1 MRKRVFGSI
10 FLTAIVTLLLT
21 AGLFLLVVHAG
32 LTRDL
37 RGRLARE
44 GGYIAAAVSTDRD
57 LEEIK
62 ALGTLCADRIT
73 LVKKDGTVLYDN
85 ETPAAEMENHGTRPE
100 IRRAA
105 ETGVGEDSRLSETL
119 ETQTYYYAL
128 RLANGDILRIA
139 ATADSAFGAL
149 AGASP
154 WIVLVVLLAL
164 LVAALL
170 ASRLT
175 HVFLAPIV
183 SLDLHDPLK
192 NEAYDELSPLLHR
205 IDRQNR
211 RINIQMDELR
221 RRQAEFDD
229 ITARM
234 DEGLVLF
241 SSSGDILFSNN
252 VIHQLFPQDKATGN
266 YLTLCRDA
274 AYVEA
279 VEQALRGGSAHTRM
293 EKNGRI
299 WSLAASSVA
308 EEGAGHAAVLLI
320 VDVTEREQA
329 EQQRQEFTAN
339 VSHELKTPL
348 TSISGYAELIE
359 SGMAQGDQAKTFAAE
374 IHKSANRLLTLIN
387 DIIRL
392 SQMDAPM
399 PSLKFE
405 PVDLAQIAA
414 NTFEQLEM
422 SARKAD
428 VSLQLDARHAVVEAD
443 RQMMD
448 ELLYN
453 LCDNAIRYNV
463 RGGSVRLEVRPVRDK
478 VIVCVQDTG
487 IGISPENQEHVF
499 ERFYRVDKSRSKA
512 TGGTGLGLAI
522 VKHIAVKHNAQITLE
537 SELGRGTTISVTFDR
552 CFKA

>member
-1 MRKRVFGSI
+1 MKKKIFKYFACMIAVAIVVTTVLLSWVNYGMFQNRVMDDLRTYGRVFSSI
-10 FLTAIVTLLLT
+10 LPDSEETAEGEAFARLTKEGLRVTL
-21 AGLFLLVVHAG
+21 VHP
-32 LTRDL
+32 
-37 RGRLARE
+37 
-44 GGYIAAAVSTDRD
+44 
-57 LEEIK
+57 
-62 ALGTLCADRIT
+62 
-73 LVKKDGTVLYDN
+73 DGSVYYDN
-85 ETPAAEMENHGTRPE
+85 FADPKTMENHGGRPE
-100 IRRAA
+100 IDEAL
-105 ETGVGEDSRLSETL
+105 ENGEGSSVRNSDTVDSSTF
-119 ETQTYYYAL
+119 YYAV
-128 RLANGDILRIA
+128 RMENGDILRLAQEASSIWSIYMRA
-139 ATADSAFGAL
+139 APL
-149 AGASP
+149 
-154 WIVLVVLLAL
+154 ILLLA
-164 LVAALL
+164 
-170 ASRLT
+170 ASM
-175 HVFLAPIV
+175 AIV
-183 SLDLHDPLK
+183 SL
-192 NEAYDELSPLLHR
+192 ELAHLL
-205 IDRQNR
+205 
-211 RINIQMDELR
+211 
-221 RRQAEFDD
+221 
-229 ITARM
+229 TAR
-234 DEGLVLF
+234 LVQPIEQMTSHL
-241 SSSGDILFSNN
+241 NN
-252 VIHQLFPQDKATGN
+252 VSG
-266 YLTLCRDA
+266 
-274 AYVEA
+274 
-279 VEQALRGGSAHTRM
+279 
-293 EKNGRI
+293 
-299 WSLAASSVA
+299 VA
-308 EEGAGHAAVLLI
+308 RYPELEPFMDMI
-320 VDVTEREQA
+320 
-329 EQQRQEFTAN
+329 EQQHEEILRSANMRVEFTAN

-405 PVDLAQIAA
+405 PVDLAQIAS

>member
-1 MRKRVFGSI
+1 MKKKIFKYFACMIAVAIVVTTVLLSWVNYGMFQNRVMDDLRTYGRVFSSI
-10 FLTAIVTLLLT
+10 LPDSEETAEGEAFARLTKEGLRVTL
-21 AGLFLLVVHAG
+21 VHP
-32 LTRDL
+32 
-37 RGRLARE
+37 
-44 GGYIAAAVSTDRD
+44 
-57 LEEIK
+57 
-62 ALGTLCADRIT
+62 
-73 LVKKDGTVLYDN
+73 DGSVYYDN
-85 ETPAAEMENHGTRPE
+85 FADPKTMENHGGRPE
-100 IRRAA
+100 IDEAL
-105 ETGVGEDSRLSETL
+105 ENGEGSSVRKSDTVDSSTF
-119 ETQTYYYAL
+119 YYAV
-128 RLANGDILRIA
+128 RMENGDILRLAQEASSIWSIYMR
-139 ATADSAFGAL
+139 SAPL
-149 AGASP
+149 
-154 WIVLVVLLAL
+154 ILLLA
-164 LVAALL
+164 
-170 ASRLT
+170 ASM
-175 HVFLAPIV
+175 AIV
-183 SLDLHDPLK
+183 SL
-192 NEAYDELSPLLHR
+192 ELAHLL
-205 IDRQNR
+205 
-211 RINIQMDELR
+211 
-221 RRQAEFDD
+221 
-229 ITARM
+229 TAR
-234 DEGLVLF
+234 LVQPIEQMTSHL
-241 SSSGDILFSNN
+241 NN
-252 VIHQLFPQDKATGN
+252 VSG
-266 YLTLCRDA
+266 
-274 AYVEA
+274 
-279 VEQALRGGSAHTRM
+279 
-293 EKNGRI
+293 
-299 WSLAASSVA
+299 VA
-308 EEGAGHAAVLLI
+308 RYPELEPFMDMI
-320 VDVTEREQA
+320 
-329 EQQRQEFTAN
+329 EQQHEEILRSANMRVEFTAN

-405 PVDLAQIAA
+405 PVDLAQIAS

>member
-1 MRKRVFGSI
+1 MKKKIFKYFACMIAVAIVVTTVLLSWVNYGMFQNRVMDDLRTYGRVFSSI
-10 FLTAIVTLLLT
+10 LPDSEETAEGEAFARLTKEGLRVTL
-21 AGLFLLVVHAG
+21 VHP
-32 LTRDL
+32 
-37 RGRLARE
+37 
-44 GGYIAAAVSTDRD
+44 
-57 LEEIK
+57 
-62 ALGTLCADRIT
+62 
-73 LVKKDGTVLYDN
+73 DGSVYYDN
-85 ETPAAEMENHGTRPE
+85 FADPKTMENHGGRPE
-100 IRRAA
+100 IDEAL
-105 ETGVGEDSRLSETL
+105 ENGEGSSVRNSDTVDSSTF
-119 ETQTYYYAL
+119 YYAV
-128 RLANGDILRIA
+128 RMENGDILRLAQEASSIWSIYMR
-139 ATADSAFGAL
+139 SAPL
-149 AGASP
+149 
-154 WIVLVVLLAL
+154 ILLLA
-164 LVAALL
+164 
-170 ASRLT
+170 ASM
-175 HVFLAPIV
+175 AIV
-183 SLDLHDPLK
+183 SL
-192 NEAYDELSPLLHR
+192 ELAHLL
-205 IDRQNR
+205 
-211 RINIQMDELR
+211 
-221 RRQAEFDD
+221 
-229 ITARM
+229 TAR
-234 DEGLVLF
+234 LVQPIEQMTSHL
-241 SSSGDILFSNN
+241 NN
-252 VIHQLFPQDKATGN
+252 VSG
-266 YLTLCRDA
+266 
-274 AYVEA
+274 
-279 VEQALRGGSAHTRM
+279 
-293 EKNGRI
+293 
-299 WSLAASSVA
+299 VA
-308 EEGAGHAAVLLI
+308 RYPELEPFMDMI
-320 VDVTEREQA
+320 
-329 EQQRQEFTAN
+329 EQQHEEILRSANMRVEFTAN